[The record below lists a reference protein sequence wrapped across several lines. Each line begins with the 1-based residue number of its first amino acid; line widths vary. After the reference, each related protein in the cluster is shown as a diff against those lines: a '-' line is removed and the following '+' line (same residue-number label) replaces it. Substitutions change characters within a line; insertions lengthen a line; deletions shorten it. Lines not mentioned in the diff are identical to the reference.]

1 MAARTQEE
9 IKQLMDDLQAAETAL
24 ASLTN
29 TSQTAE
35 FELWKDLIA
44 EVLAMEEELWDI
56 KEDELNEKI
65 ALAAPAT
72 PLWIKDKVEKF
83 QYSAT
88 NPQVLQ
94 ILPPTFAP
102 AYSTVDETLRIVT
115 RCAVKTTG
123 NNSVQV
129 KVAKS
134 DPPVVLSALEA
145 SALTSYISALLPPGI
160 DFSIINVA
168 ADKLYIDADI
178 YYDGQYSSTI
188 QADVTSSINTYIKS
202 LPPDGAVEVSEI
214 QNAINDTPGVKDV
227 KINMIKARKDS
238 TVFASAT
245 IVYDLSTGVNI
256 LSWPN
261 FSATIVEET
270 TVGQTFADTLTFIVS
285 SN

>member
-35 FELWKDLIA
+35 FELWKDLMA
-44 EVLAMEEELWDI
+44 EISAIEEQLWDI
-56 KEDELNEKI
+56 KEDELNTKI
-65 ALAAPAT
+65 LLAAPAT
-72 PLWIKDKVEKF
+72 PIWIKDKVEKF

-94 ILPPTFAP
+94 ILPPSFAP
-102 AYSTVDETLRIVT
+102 AYSIVDETLRIIT

-123 NNSVQV
+123 NNTMQV

-134 DPPVVLSALEA
+134 DPPTVLSTLEA
-145 SALTSYISALLPPGI
+145 SSLTGYVAAIIPPGI
-160 DFSIINVA
+160 VFSIINVA

-178 YYDGQYSSTI
+178 YYNGQYASTI
-188 QADVTSSINTYIKS
+188 SDDVISSINAYLES
-202 LPPDGAVEVSEI
+202 LPADGVVEIAEL
-214 QNAINDTPGVKDV
+214 QNAIHDTPGVTDV
-227 KINMIKARKDS
+227 KINTVKARKDA

-245 IVYDLSTGVNI
+245 IVYDLTTGVN
-256 LSWPN
+256 LRVWPTY
-261 FSATIVEET
+261 SASIVEED
-270 TVGQTFADTLTFIVS
+270 TVGQTFTDSLTFIVTS
-285 SN
+285 S